1 MIRLLIADDHPVVRE
16 GLRRVVESA
25 AFKVVGEATDGDELL
40 SHAALADADVVLLDI
55 TMPGPGFVEVIQ
67 RLRVQ
72 RPNLP
77 VLVLSV
83 LPEDQFGLRVLQA
96 GAAGYL
102 SKSQSPEQLVAAIR
116 SVVRGGRYVSPTLAE
131 QLASVVAKGDARRPH
146 EILSAR
152 EYQVLCMIGAGKSVK
167 EVAAAMSLSPKTVS
181 TYRARVMEKTGLKSN
196 ADIIRYTI
204 ENALTH

>member
-25 AFKVVGEATDGDELL
+25 AFQVVGEATNGDDLL
-40 SHAALADADVVLLDI
+40 ARAAEVQADVVLLDI

-67 RLRVQ
+67 RLRLL
-72 RPNLP
+72 RPNLR

-83 LPEDQFGLRVLQA
+83 QPEDQFGLRVLQA

-102 SKSQSPEQLVAAIR
+102 SKNQSPEQLVAAIR
-116 SVVRGGRYVSPTLAE
+116 RVVGGGRYVSPALAE
-131 QLASVVAKGDARRPH
+131 QLASVVAKGDNRRPH
-146 EILSAR
+146 ELLSAR
-152 EYQVLCMIGAGKSVK
+152 EYQVLCLIGAGKSVK

-181 TYRARVMEKTGLKSN
+181 TYRTRVLEKLKLHST
-196 ADIIRYTI
+196 ADLVRFAIR
-204 ENALTH
+204 NQLA